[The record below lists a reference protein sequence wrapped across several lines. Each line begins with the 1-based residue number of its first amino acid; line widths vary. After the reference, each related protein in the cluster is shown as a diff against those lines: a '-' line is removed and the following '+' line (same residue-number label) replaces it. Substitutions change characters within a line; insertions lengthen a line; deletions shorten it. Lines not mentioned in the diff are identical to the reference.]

1 MNRLNRYGRRLT
13 LATALLGAA
22 TTAMPR
28 AAFAAVETNGRL
40 RGNVLE
46 SQTQAPVPGAQIRVS
61 GPQLIGNARTTATA
75 DDGTFEIFELPPG
88 KYVVEISYAGVKPI
102 RKNIIIRQ
110 GEAYPLDV
118 QWSAE
123 LAEQAETVVE
133 ESRRMTRPDDS
144 STGTVI
150 TQDQMSRVA
159 TGRSYQDIIQ
169 QVASVTDVSGNGNP
183 EIKGASY
190 IQTRYIIDGLD
201 ITDPVTGTFSANIN
215 FDSIASVQVLTGAMD
230 AEYNSLGG
238 VINVVTAG
246 GSDEWHAS
254 ARLFINNAKFSSG
267 NRYGSALYN
276 GLRIADPTPKTIN
289 QGYQAVLGVSGPLIK
304 HKLWFNLNF
313 QYSNNQSST
322 VAAEPLNVSL
332 VPDTR
337 STFLARLKLTWAP
350 SDKHRITLSLSG
362 DPEFIRNYNHDPGGL
377 PVTED
382 GQNQGG
388 ALVTVLYNYFITEKQ
403 QFDISTGFQFNRI
416 YAGPTGIL
424 GTVGHVAN
432 PYSAEANTYDPNA
445 AKHINQDDSSSWY
458 QGGRVQDDRRYTFQ
472 FDPSYSIRAKGG
484 GAHDIKI
491 GLQNRLVRWS
501 NNSYT
506 AGGAVYNDA
515 GGGALEGGLCKIDPT
530 TGNPSSG
537 SGCSQQVI
545 QRPSTQT
552 GLGYAFGFF
561 LRDRWT
567 VLKRLILEPG
577 IRFDY
582 GYTRNTIGQTV
593 SSLFGVGPR
602 LGVIVDL
609 TGDQKTIFKA
619 NYGRSNEVMSLLPV
633 TNATPSGLTNTN
645 FYNSA
650 TGKFDSPNNYTA
662 GGGGGYRL
670 DPSGNTPHV
679 DSVTLSL
686 NREIFKNSLVQIDY
700 TYKHFANQW
709 DSLERNQIWDP
720 SGSRV
725 VGHKNGVQESVFQYS
740 RPGSNWRDYQG
751 IDFTLESRPNDHW
764 DIYAAYTVAWLY
776 GPATEQFGQLSGD
789 NFQSQ
794 YYNPRVKQFFD
805 GFTPNDVRHIL
816 KLRASYNWKG
826 FDIGALLA
834 WNTGTSATHLY
845 WNSNDGYYSTRRSPT
860 GTDPGTTPNTVAR
873 IAQFRLPDVM
883 NVDVRIGYSL
893 KDLLKQDLS
902 ITFDLFNVFNLG
914 AVTGIRQTD
923 NPNGF
928 GLATGRQTPFRM
940 QLGLAYNY

>member
-46 SQTQAPVPGAQIRVS
+46 AQTQAPVPGAQIRVS

-150 TQDQMSRVA
+150 TQDEMSRVA
-159 TGRSYQDIIQ
+159 TARDYQGIIQ

-190 IQTRYIIDGLD
+190 VQTRYVIDGLD

-238 VINVVTAG
+238 VINIVTAG

-254 ARLFINNAKFSSG
+254 ARLFINNAKFSRG
-267 NRYGSALYN
+267 NQYGSSLYH
-276 GLRIADPTPKTIN
+276 GIHIADPTPKPVN
-289 QGYQAVLGVSGPLIK
+289 QGYEAVVGVSGPIVK
-304 HKLWFNLNF
+304 HRLWFNLNF
-313 QYSNNQSST
+313 QYSYNQSSQT
-322 VAAEPLNVSL
+322 SAPPLNVAL

-337 STFLARLKLTWAP
+337 NTFLARLKLTWAP
-350 SDKHRITLSLSG
+350 TDKQRLTLSLSG
-362 DPEFIRNYNHDPGGL
+362 DPEFIRNYNQDPGGL
-377 PVTED
+377 PVTE
-382 GQNQGG
+382 GAQNQGG
-388 ALVTVLYNYFITEKQ
+388 ALVTLLYNYFITEKQ

-416 YAGPTGIL
+416 YAGAEGII
-424 GTVGHVAN
+424 GSVGHVAN
-432 PYSAEANTYDPNA
+432 PFSPAANNYDASAA
-445 AKHINQDDSSSWY
+445 AHVNNDDASSWY
-458 QGGRVQDDRRYTFQ
+458 QGARVQDDRRYTFQ
-472 FDPSYSIRAKGG
+472 FDPSYSLRGRAA
-484 GAHDIKI
+484 GAHDVKI
-491 GLQNRLVRWS
+491 GLQNRLVKWT
-501 NNSYT
+501 NDSYT
-506 AGGAVYNDA
+506 PGGAVYNDA
-515 GGGALEGGLCKIDPT
+515 GGGALEGGLCKIGPD
-530 TGNPSSG
+530 GNPTSG
-537 SGCSQQVI
+537 NGCSQQLI
-545 QRPSTQT
+545 QRPSTQS
-552 GLGYAFGFF
+552 GIGYAFGAFI
-561 LRDRWT
+561 RDRWT
-567 VLKRLILEPG
+567 VMKRLILEPG

-582 GYTRNTIGQTV
+582 GITKNTVGQVV
-593 SSLFGVGPR
+593 SNLFGVGPR

-619 NYGRSNEVMSLLPV
+619 NYGRSNEVMSLLPAAS
-633 TNATPSGLTNTN
+633 ATPTGLTNVN
-645 FYNSA
+645 FYNPA
-650 TGKFDSPNNYTA
+650 TGKFDSPNNFTQ
-662 GGGGGYRL
+662 GGGGAYRL
-670 DPSGNTPHV
+670 DPNGNTPHV

-709 DSLERNQIWDP
+709 DSLEKNQIWDP

-725 VGHKNGVQESVFQYS
+725 VGYKNGVQEQVFQFS

-751 IDFTLESRPNDHW
+751 IDFTLESRPNEHW
-764 DIYAAYTVAWLY
+764 DIYAAYTVSWLY
-776 GPATEQFGQLSGD
+776 GPAAEEFGQLSGD
-789 NFQSQ
+789 SFQSQ
-794 YYNPRVKQFFD
+794 YYNPRVKQFYD

-816 KLRASYNWKG
+816 KLRTSYNWKG
-826 FDIGALLA
+826 FDIGAFLQ
-834 WNTGTSATHLY
+834 WRTGTNAVHKY
-845 WNSNDGYYSTRRSPT
+845 WNATDGYYSTRRSPS
-860 GTDPGTTPNTVAR
+860 GTDPGTTPNDVAN
-873 IAQFRLPDVM
+873 ISQFRLPDVM

-893 KDLLKQDLS
+893 KDLIKQDLA
-902 ITFDLFNVFNLG
+902 IYFDLFNVFNLG
-914 AVTGIRQTD
+914 AVTSIRSTD
-923 NPNGF
+923 NPSGF
-928 GLATGRQTPFRM
+928 GLATGRQTPFKM
-940 QLGLAYNY
+940 QIGLSYNY